1 MSSIIIL
8 VSVTI
13 NITITTVN
21 ITVTLL
27 LLLLLPL
34 LLTGVCLRVAALRLL
49 SGAHLRRNG
58 YVPRLLDRRQLPP
71 LGRYAR
77 HRCVRQLRLKELDA
91 RLQVRRLRLV
101 QWLSR
106 PTRHRQSTII
116 VRCRFL
122 VVGVASTITAS
133 IVIIIAVTTTTTV
146 VITAIIIHTVVVI
159 VVIST
164 VTIITIV
171 RDPRCVHV
179 ARKRIPGLAAALV

>member
-21 ITVTLL
+21 ITVT

-106 PTRHRQSTII
+106 PTRHRQSTIF
-116 VRCRFL
+116 VHSRLL

-164 VTIITIV
+164 VTIIIIV
-171 RDPRCVHV
+171 RNPRCVHV